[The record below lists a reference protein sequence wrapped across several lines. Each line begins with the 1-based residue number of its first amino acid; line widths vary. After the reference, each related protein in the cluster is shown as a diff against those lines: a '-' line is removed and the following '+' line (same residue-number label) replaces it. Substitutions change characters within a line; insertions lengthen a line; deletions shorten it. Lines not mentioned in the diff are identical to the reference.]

1 MYKNNL
7 FWSIKSIHKTEQND
21 RWLELLHLD
30 FRILIRMISF
40 LQKTSTFRCPQTGT
54 KKGQLPVLQNLD
66 AHVFTCLDSLKLHFK
81 LFHRFKVI
89 LRCTLKIFL
98 FNNSC
103 TRWHLYTEHQETT
116 QCFVERYLSQQ
127 TNCIRAENYSK
138 LHKKKPRKNLLD
150 S

>member
-1 MYKNNL
+1 
-7 FWSIKSIHKTEQND
+7 
-21 RWLELLHLD
+21 LLHLD

-89 LRCTLKIFL
+89 LRCTLKFFYSTTAALDDIYTQENTKKQL
-98 FNNSC
+98 NVLLNAIYHNKQTVSELKITQNC
-103 TRWHLYTEHQETT
+103 TKGSH
-116 QCFVERYLSQQ
+116 ERIS
-127 TNCIRAENYSK
+127 
-138 LHKKKPRKNLLD
+138 
-150 S
+150 